1 MRSQDRILLMQ
12 IIYHFSG
19 SGFTYKFY
27 VLSFPL
33 SAYHS
38 PVSPAATLLF
48 SFDFIYWLYLYFLY
62 VLLYITFLFTHGI
75 SSLLFPL
82 FP

>member
-1 MRSQDRILLMQ
+1 MQ

-38 PVSPAATLLF
+38 PISPAVTLLF
-48 SFDFIYWLYLYFLY
+48 FLIF
-62 VLLYITFLFTHGI
+62 VLLFYLLVIFTYIVYI
-75 SSLLFPL
+75 ILLF
-82 FP
+82 